1 MSRQEGEIIETV
13 VVSEKG
19 QVSIPSDIR
28 KKMGVDKGDR
38 LIFVYKDGKM
48 LVMPARRLWKENMEE
63 EFDYLLK
70 LSEGSARDLW
80 DNETRA
86 HLEQFMNSATS
97 FSSPFRSVL
106 TQEDLN
112 NVLESSYQIVH
123 TT

>member
-80 DNETRA
+80 DNETDERIW
-86 HLEQFMNSATS
+86 
-97 FSSPFRSVL
+97 
-106 TQEDLN
+106 N
-112 NVLESSYQIVH
+112 NL
-123 TT
+123 